1 MAVKSSALNV
11 TDLDFDDINQN
22 LKSYLKGQ
30 DILKDYDFEGSTLSM
45 LIDLLAYSSHIG
57 AVNTNIA
64 ASELFLDSA
73 QMRKN
78 VVSRAKD
85 LGFVPAS
92 ESASTAIIDLTMNN
106 VRNADGT
113 YPSAN
118 DMTIEAGTRFSTQYD
133 GKAYNFVV
141 SAGVTPQPNGK
152 SFSYTGINVKQG
164 TNASDVFVY
173 DRQLAN
179 PKFVLSQSRI
189 DRTAM
194 TVSVNSG
201 GTSTAYALASDIS
214 NILSTSKVYFT
225 QENED
230 GFTEVYFGDGS
241 IGAELNDG
249 DIITIQYTIVD
260 VVHANGAN
268 TFSLTDAINGFSD
281 STVVTTNIAQGG
293 SEKESVESIKFKATK
308 FYSSQNRLVTL
319 NDYKAKVSEYYPN
332 ADAVA
337 VWGGEDNDPPVYGKV
352 YVAIKPLNS
361 DYLSDVEKTQVRTNL
376 NKLNMITVRPEIVDA
391 EIIKILLNTTFQFNE
406 KLTDLTSGELET
418 LVKDAI
424 IKYDT
429 DNLNN
434 FDSIFRHSN
443 LLKNIDEVDSSI
455 LSNVT
460 NVRLKFKKKI
470 LLLGQTA
477 GITVDFGN
485 PLYNPHSG
493 HNKHAGGI
501 TTSTGFYI
509 SGDATN
515 IMFFDDDGE
524 GNIRRYYLSGSV
536 RVYQDSQAGTI
547 AYGTGKITINALNI
561 TSTVNSD
568 NTIDFTLIP
577 NSNDV
582 IAKRG
587 SLIDI
592 SSADI
597 KVSSELD
604 TVASGESSAGV
615 GFTPTSTSTY

>member
-1 MAVKSSALNV
+1 M
-11 TDLDFDDINQN
+11 
-22 LKSYLKGQ
+22 
-30 DILKDYDFEGSTLSM
+30 
-45 LIDLLAYSSHIG
+45 
-57 AVNTNIA
+57 
-64 ASELFLDSA
+64 
-73 QMRKN
+73 
-78 VVSRAKD
+78 
-85 LGFVPAS
+85 
-92 ESASTAIIDLTMNN
+92 
-106 VRNADGT
+106 
-113 YPSAN
+113 
-118 DMTIEAGTRFSTQYD
+118 
-133 GKAYNFVV
+133 
-141 SAGVTPQPNGK
+141 
-152 SFSYTGINVKQG
+152 
-164 TNASDVFVY
+164 
-173 DRQLAN
+173 
-179 PKFVLSQSRI
+179 
-189 DRTAM
+189 
-194 TVSVNSG
+194 
-201 GTSTAYALASDIS
+201 
-214 NILSTSKVYFT
+214 
-225 QENED
+225 
-230 GFTEVYFGDGS
+230 
-241 IGAELNDG
+241 
-249 DIITIQYTIVD
+249 
-260 VVHANGAN
+260 
-268 TFSLTDAINGFSD
+268 
-281 STVVTTNIAQGG
+281 
-293 SEKESVESIKFKATK
+293 
-308 FYSSQNRLVTL
+308 
-319 NDYKAKVSEYYPN
+319 
-332 ADAVA
+332 
-337 VWGGEDNDPPVYGKV
+337 
-352 YVAIKPLNS
+352 
-361 DYLSDVEKTQVRTNL
+361 
-376 NKLNMITVRPEIVDA
+376 
-391 EIIKILLNTTFQFNE
+391 
-406 KLTDLTSGELET
+406 
-418 LVKDAI
+418 VKDAI
-424 IKYDT
+424 IKYDR

-443 LLKNIDEVDSSI
+443 LLKIIDDVDSSI